1 MHRALFQTQTTPQ
14 TSSRTVDVVAST
26 PAPDSYG
33 RIVVQDWDLSR
44 FEANPVVLWNHGM
57 SGGLFGGGSDDS
69 TLPIGFATNVR
80 VEDGA
85 LKATL
90 NFVDEKANPIAEK
103 VYQGFL
109 QGSLRAVSVG
119 WDAEEATYDEASD
132 TLTLTQNK
140 LIEIS
145 AVALPANPEAVRQA
159 AALFN
164 DLRGMKPMKSTV
176 IKALDLAA
184 SATEAEVTDRI
195 ASLTGIESQ
204 LHDVLS
210 LIGATSVAEAQ
221 GIVAALKSSSE
232 RVSTLQEQVAGLLK
246 EKSDAEFASVI
257 AEARK
262 AGKFVASNEAGL
274 VAAAKGDV
282 ETLKAIVAHLIPVVN
297 MAHAVTPQVSTIVLT
312 AAEEAKCKAN
322 GWDPQR
328 YAEMKRNISRAA
340 SVAQE
345 GTEE

>member
-132 TLTLTQNK
+132 TLTLAQNK

-145 AVALPANPEAVRQA
+145 AVALPANPEAVRVATA
-159 AALFN
+159 AF
-164 DLRGMKPMKSTV
+164 DQLRTPRKKDTMANEK
-176 IKALDLAA
+176 A
-184 SATEAEVTDRI
+184 SAVEAELR
-195 ASLTGIESQ
+195 ASLESVETGHKDLLAQ
-204 LHDVLS
+204 L
-210 LIGATSVAEAQ
+210 GAHSNAEAQ
-221 GIVAALKSSSE
+221 GIIAALKASAD
-232 RVSTLQEQVAGLLK
+232 RVSDLQEQVALLTK
-246 EKSDAEFASVI
+246 EKTDREFASVI
-257 AEARK
+257 EGARK

-282 ETLKAIVAHLIPVVN
+282 ETLKAIVAHLVPVVN
-297 MAHAVTPQVSTIVLT
+297 MAHAVTPQVSTVVLT